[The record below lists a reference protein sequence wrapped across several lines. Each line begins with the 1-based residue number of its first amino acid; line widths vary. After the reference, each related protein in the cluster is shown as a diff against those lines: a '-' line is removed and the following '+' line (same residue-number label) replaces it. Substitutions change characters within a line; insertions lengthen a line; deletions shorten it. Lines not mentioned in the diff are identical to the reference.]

1 MYVCYETKIKIIPCL
16 LQQTNSNETI
26 IIERILEANQ
36 QQKADVERAL
46 EVTLQK
52 GDVEAVPPKI
62 YNLNNSSE
70 NRPYKCEDCG
80 KHFRKKTHVLAHMKF
95 HNGEAL
101 PKCDVC
107 GEYRRDGTCTHSHM
121 PRLLSLF

>member
-1 MYVCYETKIKIIPCL
+1 MKPTIDPCYCTYST
-16 LQQTNSNETI
+16 QQANGNETI

-52 GDVEAVPPKI
+52 GNIEAVPPKI

-70 NRPYKCEDCG
+70 NRPYKCDDCG

-95 HNGEAL
+95 HNGETL

-107 GEYRRDGTCTHSHM
+107 GMCLRHHLIQKFDWY
-121 PRLLSLF
+121 

>member
-1 MYVCYETKIKIIPCL
+1 MTWYWCS
-16 LQQTNSNETI
+16 QHADGNETI
-26 IIERILEANQ
+26 IIERILEADQ

-46 EVTLQK
+46 GVTLQK
-52 GDVEAVPPKI
+52 AVEAVPPKI

-70 NRPYKCEDCG
+70 NRPYKCDDCG

-95 HNGEAL
+95 HSGESL

-107 GEYRRDGTCTHSHM
+107 GMWNCEYFFFGVR
-121 PRLLSLF
+121 